1 MVLGMCNMTV
11 GGVKG
16 GFVEVFSS
24 ESLLCIAWHFLDL
37 IIKIKKIAW
46 NHLIADLFI
55 PQMVNFAVHY
65 NGH

>member
-37 IIKIKKIAW
+37 IIKIKKDCMES
-46 NHLIADLFI
+46 LDCRSL
-55 PQMVNFAVHY
+55 Y
-65 NGH
+65 SSNG